1 MVVPAACLLAASVIL
16 GWYGGGRPTTT
27 RADGLR
33 ATSMAFTRTARMFIT
48 LEERL
53 APVRILRQSTLAMMN
68 RAVHGTG
75 RIRDT
80 ERDATAHTRWVVS
93 SVPPSAAAGL
103 LLGLS
108 HDIVLLGICGLPAVL
123 YLAPHLRMQIWTR
136 ERGTATGGEAAFFLA
151 YVHIMQ
157 TVGVGLYR
165 SLEMISGARGAFPA
179 MSRDAALVCRR
190 VVTGGTRSGS
200 LLHYSRHHPVGIIR
214 EFVAGY
220 VAKQSAL
227 GDVPGYTAEKARQAF
242 AGYEAAWSRYEKG
255 AQEVFGGIMMFA
267 IILPMMIMLSA
278 MIGTPDTVRT
288 LLTAGTAISPAISVV
303 MVAVLN
309 QTQPATGNT
318 LPVWWGAPAAGAAAG
333 LASYLVWSEAG
344 LSVSLGAVALAAANR
359 MAGRG
364 AITLVRSAD
373 RMLPE
378 FLRDMTE
385 MSRAGA
391 GVPGMIQRQARA
403 APYDGP
409 FNGIIAEVAG
419 RLGSGGTLDAVL
431 SSMRFPTANMR
442 FAMFLLGVTY
452 RTGGGTPA
460 ILDMITEFAARIH
473 RTKEAVTRLALP
485 ALLDS
490 LRDPVHHPGAGP
502 GDAGDI
508 RRVGGGGRRDP
519 PRGRPALLA
528 DIGGRRRLVHV
539 GDGPDG
545 DCHVGADGGGGRQ
558 DILVYH
564 PGHHPAGD
572 HRGQQHRRHHAAA
585 YDNGGAGV
593 WGVMMTWT
601 SSASSTTRAEMGTPP
616 SGYRPGAA
624 STRPSSGWWA
634 AASPR
639 YSSC

>member
-1 MVVPAACLLAASVIL
+1 MVRALLWTVPAGALWGLALLGDGGTLVVVPAACLLAASVTL
-16 GWYGGGRPTTT
+16 GWYGGDRRRTTLK
-27 RADGLR
+27 AGGLR
-33 ATSMAFTRTARMFIT
+33 VTSMAFTRTAAMFIT

-53 APVRILRQSTLAMMN
+53 APVRILRTSTLAMMN
-68 RAVHGTG
+68 RAVHGAG

-80 ERDATAHTRWVVS
+80 ERDATVHTRWVVS

-108 HDIVLLGICGLPAVL
+108 YDIILLGICGLPALL
-123 YLAPHLRMQIWTR
+123 YLAPHLRMRVWTR
-136 ERGTATGGEAAFFLA
+136 ERGVATGGEAAFFLA

-165 SLEMISGARGAFPA
+165 SFEMISGARGAFPA
-179 MSRDAALVCRR
+179 MSRDAVLVCRR

-200 LLHYSRHHPVGIIR
+200 LLHYARHHPVGIIR

-255 AQEVFGGIMMFA
+255 AQEVFGGVMMFA

-278 MIGTPDTVRT
+278 MIGTPDTVGI

-303 MVAVLN
+303 MVAILN

-318 LPVWWGAPAAGAAAG
+318 LPLWWGAPLAGAAAG
-333 LASYLVWSEAG
+333 LASYLAWSEAG
-344 LSVSLGAVALAAANR
+344 LSVSLGAVTLAGANWV
-359 MAGRG
+359 AGRG

-391 GVPGMIQRQARA
+391 GVSGIIQRQARA

-431 SSMRFPTANMR
+431 SSMRFPTANTR
-442 FAMFLLGVTY
+442 FVMFLLGVTY

-460 ILDMITEFAARIH
+460 ILDMITEFAGNIH
-473 RTKEAVTRLALP
+473 RTKEAVTSSLSPLCWIVYATPFITLGLAQVMLEIFAGSAAGAVGAIPGDDLPFSPISGDAVDSYMDGMALMATAMSVPMGVVAAKISSYTIRDTTPLGITAASNIAAITLLP
-485 ALLDS
+485 AIMGVLW
-490 LRDPVHHPGAGP
+490 PG
-502 GDAGDI
+502 
-508 RRVGGGGRRDP
+508 
-519 PRGRPALLA
+519 
-528 DIGGRRRLVHV
+528 
-539 GDGPDG
+539 
-545 DCHVGADGGGGRQ
+545 
-558 DILVYH
+558 
-564 PGHHPAGD
+564 
-572 HRGQQHRRHHAAA
+572 
-585 YDNGGAGV
+585 
-593 WGVMMTWT
+593 
-601 SSASSTTRAEMGTPP
+601 
-616 SGYRPGAA
+616 
-624 STRPSSGWWA
+624 
-634 AASPR
+634 
-639 YSSC
+639 

>member
-1 MVVPAACLLAASVIL
+1 MVVPAACLLAASIIL
-16 GWYGGGRPTTT
+16 GWYGGGRGRLTT

-33 ATSMAFTRTARMFIT
+33 ATRMAFTRTARTFIT

-108 HDIVLLGICGLPAVL
+108 HDMVLLGICGLPAIL

-136 ERGTATGGEAAFFLA
+136 ERGVATGGEAAFFLA

-318 LPVWWGAPAAGAAAG
+318 LPVWWGAPAAGAAVG

-473 RTKEAVTRLALP
+473 RTKEAVTSSLSPLCWIVYATPFITLGLAQVMLGIF
-485 ALLDS
+485 AGS
-490 LRDPVHHPGAGP
+490 AAGAVGAIP
-502 GDAGDI
+502 GDELPFSPISGDAVDSYMSGMALMATAMSVPMGVVAAKISSYTI
-508 RRVGGGGRRDP
+508 RD
-519 PRGRPALLA
+519 
-528 DIGGRRRLVHV
+528 
-539 GDGPDG
+539 
-545 DCHVGADGGGGRQ
+545 
-558 DILVYH
+558 
-564 PGHHPAGD
+564 
-572 HRGQQHRRHHAAA
+572 
-585 YDNGGAGV
+585 
-593 WGVMMTWT
+593 
-601 SSASSTTRAEMGTPP
+601 TTPLGIT
-616 SGYRPGAA
+616 AA
-624 STRPSSGWWA
+624 SNIA
-634 AASPR
+634 AVTLLPTIMGVLGFGG
-639 YSSC
+639 